1 MQFSCLIYVLQ
12 INSVS
17 TLNTVKRIQVCP
29 NWTCS
34 FCVSS
39 VNDTVYLS
47 CCSLF
52 PIMYLLFK
60 HSPGRPTLQESLLT
74 ARIFKIQPEIKE
86 KVSLVTYIFN
96 F

>member
-17 TLNTVKRIQVCP
+17 TVNTVERIQVCP

-39 VNDTVYLS
+39 VNDTVFLS

-60 HSPGRPTLQESLLT
+60 HSPGRPTLQEFAHSQD
-74 ARIFKIQPEIKE
+74 FKNSTRNQRKGFF
-86 KVSLVTYIFN
+86 SYLHF
-96 F
+96 